1 MMTNQQDVLFQVQY
15 GSKLYGTSTPASDT
29 DLKSIYLPAIDE
41 MLLGKKLTIF
51 KTRVDAN
58 GVKVPDK
65 DSMPDNGV
73 ENEYFPLQ
81 TFVRDFVNGQ
91 TYALEIAWAIK
102 YAGPEAFDA
111 VSQREYDIV
120 CEMIDKFA
128 NSEVYSMTGF
138 AQKQTLDYVYR
149 GERLNEAQKILDLVE
164 DVLEQTRHSD
174 VEYDAVTVRLDDIM
188 PIGTDVPVLE
198 YLSWAADLKIGST
211 VNNNR
216 TLRTLELNG
225 RSYTETTTLMH
236 VQQQLQKLVTS
247 YGVRTN
253 AAAKADV
260 DFKSL
265 SHAVRVYQQAIEI
278 LDTGKLTFPRA
289 NAAELLTIKQGRADL
304 EAVKLQLKALDAE
317 VLAKLETSTVRKK
330 TPELVAQS
338 EQWLLQVLREL
349 YVLN

>member
-1 MMTNQQDVLFQVQY
+1 MIEYPDVMFQVKY
-15 GSKLYGTSTPASDT
+15 GSKLYGTNTPTSDT
-29 DLKSIYLPAIDE
+29 DLKSIYLPAIDD
-41 MLLGKKLTIF
+41 MLLGKKMSIF
-51 KTRVDAN
+51 KTRVDVN
-58 GVKVPDK
+58 GVAVPDK
-65 DSMPDNGV
+65 DPMPDNGV
-73 ENEYFPLQ
+73 ENEYFPFQ

-91 TYALEIAWAIK
+91 TYALEIAWAI
-102 YAGPEAFDA
+102 YYNGPEAPDFQ
-111 VSQREYDIV
+111 SQREYNIV
-120 CEMIDKFA
+120 LEMIAKFG

-149 GERLNEAQKILDLVE
+149 GERLNEATVLLNIIVELTKNVGTAVVPRMDTSWSETETYLDELARR
-164 DVLEQTRHSD
+164 T
-174 VEYDAVTVRLDDIM
+174 
-188 PIGTDVPVLE
+188 G
-198 YLSWAADLKIGST
+198 LSIGST

-225 RSYTETTTLMH
+225 RSYTETTTFEH
-236 VQQQLQKLVTS
+236 VVQQLQKLVVS

-278 LDTGKLTFPRA
+278 LDTGKLTFPRK

-304 EAVKLQLKALDAE
+304 EAVKVQLKTLDAE

-349 YVLN
+349 YDLGRTA

>member
-1 MMTNQQDVLFQVQY
+1 MMTDQQDVLFQVQY
-15 GSKLYGTSTPASDT
+15 GSKLYGTSTPTSDT

-102 YAGPEAFDA
+102 YAGPEAFDT

-164 DVLEQTRHSD
+164 DVLKKVGTHDEPSAITI
-174 VEYDAVTVRLDDIM
+174 RLDDIM
-188 PIGTDVPVLE
+188 PSGTDVPVLE

-338 EQWLLQVLREL
+338 EQWLLGVLREL
-349 YVLN
+349 YCLS